1 MNDESRKG
9 SVRRSPNTPP
19 SERRRSKRLPVP
31 GVFVA
36 IEAPEV
42 AGEAAWAGS
51 AIDIN
56 GDGLALSLP
65 PEVDPGNEVRLTF
78 RLSDGAALASVP
90 AVVLRKND
98 GHSIGAV
105 KFLPWPEPE
114 RLALLSFLLNA
125 A

>member
-1 MNDESRKG
+1 MNDESTKG
-9 SVRRSPNTPP
+9 SLGGIVQTPQ
-19 SERRRSKRLPVP
+19 SERRRSKRRPVP

-78 RLSDGAALASVP
+78 RLGEEGALSSVP

-125 A
+125 